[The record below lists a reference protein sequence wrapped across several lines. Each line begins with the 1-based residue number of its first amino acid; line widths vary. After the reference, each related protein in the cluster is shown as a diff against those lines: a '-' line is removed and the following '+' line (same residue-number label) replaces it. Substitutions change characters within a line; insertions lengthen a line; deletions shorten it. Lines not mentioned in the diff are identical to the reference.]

1 MKATINIRPRRQVTL
16 PKEILEELSLSVG
29 DKIQIEVK
37 NNKLIGKPIIDYTL
51 DNIETIQNV
60 LQDADIS
67 EKELQESGKKIR
79 EKLVK
84 EKYEK

>member
-37 NNKLIGKPIIDYTL
+37 NNKLVGKPIVDYTL

-60 LQDADIS
+60 LQDANIS

-79 EKLVK
+79 EELVK

>member
-16 PKEILEELSLSVG
+16 PKELLEELSLSVG

-37 NNKLIGKPIIDYTL
+37 NNQLVGKPIVDYTL
-51 DNIETIQNV
+51 NNIETIQNV

-67 EKELQESGKKIR
+67 EDELQESGEKIR
-79 EKLVK
+79 KDLVK
-84 EKYEK
+84 EKYGK